1 MVSTPGR
8 QPHQQATVCEAR
20 LGCQDGSPQLGAPGP
35 GLEGSCRHQDIHG
48 MQSGLSRVLA
58 HRHEKEVDFGWSWP
72 QDQPVLSLKSLLT
85 VTSAAPG
92 EVAVCISGLHVLSKR
107 NVRAQ
112 EMPMNGAVN
121 ID

>member
-48 MQSGLSRVLA
+48 MQSGHA
-58 HRHEKEVDFGWSWP
+58 KKEVG
-72 QDQPVLSLKSLLT
+72 VGR
-85 VTSAAPG
+85 PG
-92 EVAVCISGLHVLSKR
+92 VRCREEGRVREWNSVCL
-107 NVRAQ
+107 
-112 EMPMNGAVN
+112 PGA
-121 ID
+121 